1 MDESPPPVLD
11 WSDGP
16 TVPTM
21 HFALDNLLHGGLP
34 RGSITEV
41 YSTNLNATHL
51 LHTVAVSSCRGRG
64 ALLID
69 TRATPS
75 PHLLQIANNRNLLVR
90 SPVSVFR
97 VFNFAD
103 ACALLHALPPW
114 ISARSGVDF
123 IGLDC
128 IADLFY
134 TCRDNS
140 AKRMEGFANR
150 LRDLAVQFNAA
161 VMITNAARV
170 HHNRVVTAMG
180 EQWHHVCANRLH
192 MQQNPSCIT
201 IVKSVLTEPKSVP
214 YQLTEA
220 GVID

>member
-1 MDESPPPVLD
+1 MEESQRPVLD

-21 HFALDNLLHGGLP
+21 HFALDTLLQGGLP

-41 YSTNLNATHL
+41 YSTNLSAAHL

-69 TRATPS
+69 TRGTPAA
-75 PHLLQIANNRNLLVR
+75 HLLQIAKSRNLPVR

-97 VFNFAD
+97 VFTFAD
-103 ACALLHALPPW
+103 ACALLHALPSW
-114 ISARSGVDF
+114 ISTRGAVDF

-128 IADLFY
+128 MADLFY
-134 TCRDNS
+134 TCQDNS
-140 AKRMEGFANR
+140 AKRMEGFVNR
-150 LRDLAVQFNAA
+150 LRGMSIQFNAA
-161 VMITNAARV
+161 VLITNAARV
-170 HHNRVVTAMG
+170 HQNRVTTVMG

-192 MQQNPSCIT
+192 MQQNPSCIRV
-201 IVKSVLTEPKSVP
+201 VKSILTEPKIVP